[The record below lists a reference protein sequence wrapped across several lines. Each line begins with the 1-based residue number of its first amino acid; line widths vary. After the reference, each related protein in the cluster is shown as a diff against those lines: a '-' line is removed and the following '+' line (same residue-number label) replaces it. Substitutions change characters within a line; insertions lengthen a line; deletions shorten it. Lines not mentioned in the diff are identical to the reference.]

1 MIEWLNNIFG
11 IENNVSV
18 PILISLIVFL
28 IGGLASY
35 IFNKVR
41 EFSSRVRT
49 RRIFYSL
56 LHGVIINLKIKEKH
70 TYKFYPEIRINHEGG
85 WYLPYTTIS
94 YLETFF
100 ELDFNDIYFSFRKK
114 FYWKL
119 CSKKIRYRAFNRIW
133 SILRNLRFFEAK
145 LEQDLEKMINRFD
158 SFHKEYGINL
168 EEYRKYHDDL
178 SRNIEGMEI
187 PKSELTLYNY
197 LMAQDKIWLDW
208 QQLDE
213 KKRTSF
219 FITYNQLVKPV
230 LELNRKNSDLPIT
243 QEADDLLLAC
253 THQFI
258 EMENTL
264 NIYQEI
270 FKQYYRTYREAHIIL
285 EKCLN
290 IIK

>member
-1 MIEWLNNIFG
+1 MIEWINNTFG
-11 IENNVSV
+11 IKNDVSI
-18 PILISLIVFL
+18 PILISLIVF
-28 IGGLASY
+28 IVGGIASY
-35 IFNKVR
+35 LLHKIR
-41 EFSSRVRT
+41 QYSSRTRT
-49 RRIFYSL
+49 RKVFYSL
-56 LHGVIINLKIKEKH
+56 LEEVITNLKVKEKH
-70 TYKFYPEIRINHEGG
+70 TSKFYSEIKTDHEGG

-94 YLETFF
+94 FLETFF

-114 FYWKL
+114 FYWKF
-119 CSKKIRYRAFNRIW
+119 CSRKIRYKAFNRIW
-133 SILRNLRFFEAK
+133 SVLRNLRFFEQK
-145 LEQDLEKMINRFD
+145 LERDLEKMVSRFD
-158 SFHKEYGINL
+158 LFHKEYGVKL

-178 SRNIEGMEI
+178 SRKTEGMQI
-187 PKSELTLYNY
+187 PKSEKKLFDY

-253 THQFI
+253 THQYI

-270 FKQYYRTYREAHIIL
+270 FKQYYLTYRQARVIL
-285 EKCLN
+285 KKCLE